1 MADPGDTGATEGLP
15 EDALI
20 ARHFRPLAAGYSGAL
35 GLRDDAALIELASH
49 EDLVVTTDALIG
61 GVHFLSGDDP
71 ADIAFKALAVN
82 VSDLAAKAAK
92 PIAYSLALALPR
104 GTAEA
109 WIAGFA
115 DGLRLAQERFGIGL
129 SGGDTTT
136 SPAGPLV
143 ISVTAF
149 GSVAKGRMIRRCGA
163 RAGDCLYVSGTI
175 GDAALGLKLHLDE
188 AGTRGWPLDRTSR
201 EMLIDRYLRPEP
213 RLGLSAAL
221 LDAATA
227 AMDVSDGLAIDC
239 ARLCAASR
247 VAAQIEAAKVPLSAA
262 ARLVLSAQP
271 DLLETI
277 LTGGDD
283 YEILAAV
290 PPARAPAFQAA
301 AQTAGIPVTPIGML
315 GEGAPTLT
323 VLSSKGNPMPLARLG
338 YNHQL

>member
-1 MADPGDTGATEGLP
+1 MADPGDTDATDGLP

-20 ARHFRPLAAGYSGAL
+20 ARHFRPLAAGYPGAL
-35 GLRDDAALIELASH
+35 GLRDDAALIEVAGH
-49 EDLVVTTDALIG
+49 EDLVVTTDALIA
-61 GVHFLSGDDP
+61 GVHFLAGDDP

-115 DGLRLAQERFGIGL
+115 GGLRLAQERFGIGL

-136 SPAGPLV
+136 SPAGALV

-149 GSVAKGRMIRRCGA
+149 GSVAKGRMIRRGGA
-163 RAGDCLYVSGTI
+163 RAGDRLYVSGTI
-175 GDAALGLKLHLDE
+175 GDAALGLKLHVDE
-188 AGTRGWPLDRTSR
+188 AGTRGWPLDTAAR
-201 EMLIDRYLRPEP
+201 EMLVGRYLRPEP
-213 RLGLSAAL
+213 RLSLGAAL
-221 LDAATA
+221 TDAATA

-239 ARLCAASR
+239 VRLCAASG
-247 VAAQIEAAKVPLSAA
+247 VAARIEAAKVPLSDA
-262 ARLVLSAQP
+262 ARLVLAAQP
-271 DLLETI
+271 ELLETI

-290 PPARAPAFQAA
+290 PPGRAPAFEAA
-301 AQTAGIPVTPIGML
+301 ARSAGIPVTPIGAL
-315 GEGAPTLT
+315 GEGVPALT
-323 VLSSKGNPMPLARLG
+323 VLSAGGNPMSLPRLG
-338 YNHQL
+338 YNHRL